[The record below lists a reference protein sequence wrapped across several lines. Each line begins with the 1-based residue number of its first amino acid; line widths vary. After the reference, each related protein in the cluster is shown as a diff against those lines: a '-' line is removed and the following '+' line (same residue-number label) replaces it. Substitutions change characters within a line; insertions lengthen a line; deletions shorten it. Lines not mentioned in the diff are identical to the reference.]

1 MTKRVPTIDFDDKNG
16 QVLDNV
22 FGEIILKNV
31 LFIYPSKPHTN
42 IFHKF
47 CLTVHGSQ
55 IVALDGS
62 SGSGKST
69 MISLLERFLIH

>member
-31 LFIYPSKPHTN
+31 LFIYPSKLHTN

-47 CLTVHGSQ
+47 CLTVHRAKL
-55 IVALDGS
+55 ALDGS
-62 SGSGKST
+62 SSFEKSIV
-69 MISLLERFLIH
+69 ISLLERFLIH